1 MSVKAQLLHIGLS
14 HFARDGYEGASLS
27 KLASE
32 VGIKKPSIYAHFKN
46 KEDLFLQVLSRAA
59 RALKHRLMRYM
70 IAHRDQPPE
79 QKLRDTLTFLQELYR
94 SDDTVKFVIRMA
106 YFSPENLR
114 EAVIPLI
121 YNLLD
126 VLESR
131 LTRLIR
137 HSMEKGELSLCIS
150 AETAAQAYMTCAD
163 GIIIEMLYGQSH
175 RSVQRLNSTWPVY
188 WRGIQAAAQ

>member
-14 HFARDGYEGASLS
+14 HFAQDGYEGASLS
-27 KLASE
+27 KLAAE
-32 VGIKKPSIYAHFKN
+32 AGIKKPSIYAHFKS
-46 KEDLFLQVLSRAA
+46 KEDLFLQVLNRAA
-59 RALKHRLMRYM
+59 RALKHQIMRYM

-79 QKLRDTLTFLQELYR
+79 QRLRDTISFLQELYN
-94 SDDTVKFVIRMA
+94 SDDTIKFVVRMA

-114 EAVIPLI
+114 EAVTPLI

-126 VLESR
+126 VLEAR
-131 LTRLIR
+131 LTRLIER
-137 HSMEKGELSLCIS
+137 SIEQNEMSLCIS

-175 RSVQRLNSTWPVY
+175 RSVQRLNSTWPIY
-188 WRGIQAAAQ
+188 WRGIQAAVQ